1 MSRIAIGFACARA
14 PVRTRISYGSTTICP
29 APDVCVAHVP
39 FNGTLASPNCISSDR
54 AYVLI
59 GRIRLHGV
67 HEIKA
72 LQCIIITAIN
82 TQNKLHVTQGTIS
95 VYSPDG
101 MSLERE
107 RERVV

>member
-1 MSRIAIGFACARA
+1 MFALHMS
-14 PVRTRISYGSTTICP
+14 
-29 APDVCVAHVP
+29 P
-39 FNGTLASPNCISSDR
+39 FNRTLASPNCISSDR

-95 VYSPDG
+95 VYSSSPDG